1 MFPLEIWDVIL
12 LHSDLDTLVRLSATS
27 SYFLTHSEQF
37 LETATRECFP
47 WAQKSL
53 LGEPDGSEGTWRLSA
68 LRIIALRHW
77 RPDYSMPTGS
87 HVPCRE
93 QPLRRFT
100 QFMPKEHISRP
111 FFYDE
116 THTMIGGVP
125 LEDVASRT
133 VRSEA
138 NISNLYPAG
147 DRGMLDA
154 DPRSLWT
161 STSEPTET
169 EGHFFQAYSDIRG
182 YYMKVY
188 LEVIDKT
195 TLKSKMVQVP
205 ITEDTEP
212 PIDAV
217 SAHNDRVY
225 VTVSRRRSFTIFYFD
240 PDTFKFHLILHTNGD
255 YSKFTQNKVIADL
268 NTIRVLSHEGS
279 FINFELHGLY
289 TAPNYEPRIIVG
301 HASQTPRWS
310 HFCVLSHPRSKLQSS
325 RYVAWFSET
334 NDFNIHKGRQ
344 SLMCVVVDLHQYRMW
359 KVPMHC
365 LLLVVGLYRNS
376 MGCWLL
382 DKDPFANTT
391 PSREKLLERALTCW
405 LNDPADYWVIK

>member
-1 MFPLEIWDVIL
+1 MFPLEIWDAIL
-12 LHSDLDTLVRLSATS
+12 SFSDIDTLVRLSATNR
-27 SYFLTHSEQF
+27 YFRTHSEQF

-68 LRIIALRHW
+68 LRIIALRRW
-77 RPDYSMPTGS
+77 RPDYTRPTGS
-87 HVPCRE
+87 HISCE
-93 QPLRRFT
+93 QMTLRRFAH
-100 QFMPKEHISRP
+100 MSPNEHISRP

-116 THTMIGGVP
+116 THTTVGGVP
-125 LEDVASRT
+125 LDDVASGA
-133 VRSEA
+133 VRSPA
-138 NISNLYPAG
+138 SNHNLYPVG

-188 LEVIDKT
+188 LEVIDKNT
-195 TLKSKMVQVP
+195 FESKMVQVP
-205 ITEDTEP
+205 ITDDTEP

-217 SAHNDRVY
+217 STHNDRVFL
-225 VTVSRRRSFTIFYFD
+225 TVSRRRSFTVFYFD
-240 PDTFKFHLILHTNGD
+240 PDTFQFHLVTQANGN
-255 YSKFTQNKVIADL
+255 YSSFTQNKVIADL
-268 NTIRVLSHEGS
+268 NTIRVLSHEGL
-279 FINFELHGLY
+279 FVNFELHGLY
-289 TAPNYEPRIIVG
+289 TASNHEPETIVG
-301 HASQTPRWS
+301 SITEAPRWS
-310 HFCVLSHPRSKLQSS
+310 HFCLLSHPRSKLQSS

-334 NDFNIHKGRQ
+334 NDFDLHKHRQ
-344 SLMCVVVDLHQYRMW
+344 SLMCVVADLENYRMW

-365 LLLVVGLYRNS
+365 LLLVVGLCRNTF
-376 MGCWLL
+376 GCWLL

-391 PSREKLLERALTCW
+391 PAREALLEKALVLW
-405 LNDPADYWVIK
+405 KNDPAEFWSIK